1 MMCDTRGKFGPR
13 TNPKPYDKRGRDA
26 QSDDCG
32 YQIRAVPKLQIKPIA
47 TNSPFGCAT
56 FALLYRNFLSY

>member
-1 MMCDTRGKFGPR
+1 
-13 TNPKPYDKRGRDA
+13 
-26 QSDDCG
+26 
-32 YQIRAVPKLQIKPIA
+32 VPKLQIKPIA